1 MMGRGKYLLDTNV
14 LISAK
19 NSYYSFKLCPGFWDC
34 LIHYSKKERICSIDK
49 VRDEIQKGNDD
60 LVLWVNKLNDF
71 FHDVGKNKST
81 SSHYKEII
89 GWTTHNP
96 NYTTGARDR
105 FARGADPWLIA
116 FAKAKSL
123 TLVTHE
129 KSNLHQE
136 KKNNSQP
143 IEKIKIP
150 DVCNWYKVNYVNTFR
165 MLHDLDVQFKWS
177 ERYDF

>member
-1 MMGRGKYLLDTNV
+1 MPEEKYLLDTNV

-34 LIHYSKKERICSIDK
+34 LIDYFKKERICSIDK
-49 VRDEIQKGNDD
+49 VREEIQKGNDD

-71 FHDVGKNKST
+71 FHESDHVYSN
-81 SSHYKEII
+81 YKEKIDWI
-89 GWTTHNP
+89 THKS

-116 FAKAKSL
+116 FAKAKNL

-129 KSNLHQE
+129 KSNLQQE

-143 IEKIKIP
+143 IEGIKIP

-165 MLHDLDVQFKWS
+165 MVHDLDVQFKWN
-177 ERYDF
+177 ERYDYHSN